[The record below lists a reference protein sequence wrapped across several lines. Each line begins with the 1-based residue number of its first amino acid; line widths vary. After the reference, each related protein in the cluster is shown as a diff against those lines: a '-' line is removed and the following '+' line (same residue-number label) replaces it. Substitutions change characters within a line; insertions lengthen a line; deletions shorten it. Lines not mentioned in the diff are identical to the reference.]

1 MTQHELNKHKNHH
14 LVLPPTE
21 SHTSEYSEAHL
32 ADSTPYTPAPSFQ
45 CWEISIKD
53 DLILLHFCVMF
64 YTIL

>member
-21 SHTSEYSEAHL
+21 SHTSEYSEAQL

-45 CWEISIKD
+45 CWEISK
-53 DLILLHFCVMF
+53 M
-64 YTIL
+64 T